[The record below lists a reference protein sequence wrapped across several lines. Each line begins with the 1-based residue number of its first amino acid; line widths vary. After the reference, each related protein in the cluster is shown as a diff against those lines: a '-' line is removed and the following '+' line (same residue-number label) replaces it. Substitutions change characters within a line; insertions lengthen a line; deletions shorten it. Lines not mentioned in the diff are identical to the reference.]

1 MTDAFARRH
10 LGLTSEDQAVILRF
24 LGCPDLDT
32 LIDQVV
38 PAQLRTQTPL
48 HTPAAQTEYQA
59 LKTLKALA
67 QQNQLWQSFLGMGY
81 YNCITPPVIQRNI
94 LENPGWYTSYTP
106 YQAEIAQGRLEA
118 LFNFQTLITEL
129 TGLEIANASLLDE
142 ATAAAEAMILSYQ
155 VHHQQRRVFWVDQH
169 CWPQTLA
176 VLQTRAIALGMDLR
190 IAPLADFHLDENT
203 CGCLVQC
210 PNSYGVLVDPQP
222 VFAQAQAVGALRI
235 IAADVLSLVLL
246 KPPGA
251 WGADIA
257 VGSTQRFGVPLGYGG
272 PHAAY
277 FATRSI
283 YKRQVPGRMVGLS
296 KDSQGRPAL
305 RLALQTRE
313 QHIRRERA
321 TSNIC
326 TAQVLLAV
334 VASMYG
340 VYHGAE
346 GLRRIA
352 RQIHHQAQ
360 VLAKGCA
367 QLGYAV
373 RSQGFF
379 DTVFLELNPAQRQ
392 ALQECFYQAQINLNW
407 YYPEGVGISLD
418 ETTEWSD
425 VARLLRLFNG
435 DQELPF
441 GFQELVDQTEYEYPE
456 MWARTGDFLTQEVF
470 QQYHSETEFLRYLYR
485 LQSRDLSLTT
495 AMMPLGSCT
504 MKLNATSEMLP
515 ISWPEFNQIHPF
527 VPLEQTQGYQH
538 LFRDLTTWLADITG
552 LPGVSLQ
559 PNAGSQGELT
569 GLLVIRQYHQQRGEL
584 QRRVCLIPQSAH
596 GTNPASAVMAGFQVV
611 PVACDKQGNVD
622 IDDLRTKASQYAD
635 ELAALM
641 LTYPS
646 THGVFETGVRELCQV
661 VHEFGGQ
668 VYLDGANLNAL
679 VGLCRPGDLGFD
691 VCHVNLHKTFCIPHG
706 GGRAGEWDE

>member
-1 MTDAFARRH
+1 
-10 LGLTSEDQAVILRF
+10 
-24 LGCPDLDT
+24 
-32 LIDQVV
+32 
-38 PAQLRTQTPL
+38 
-48 HTPAAQTEYQA
+48 
-59 LKTLKALA
+59 
-67 QQNQLWQSFLGMGY
+67 
-81 YNCITPPVIQRNI
+81 
-94 LENPGWYTSYTP
+94 
-106 YQAEIAQGRLEA
+106 
-118 LFNFQTLITEL
+118 
-129 TGLEIANASLLDE
+129 
-142 ATAAAEAMILSYQ
+142 
-155 VHHQQRRVFWVDQH
+155 
-169 CWPQTLA
+169 
-176 VLQTRAIALGMDLR
+176 
-190 IAPLADFHLDENT
+190 
-203 CGCLVQC
+203 
-210 PNSYGVLVDPQP
+210 
-222 VFAQAQAVGALRI
+222 
-235 IAADVLSLVLL
+235 
-246 KPPGA
+246 
-251 WGADIA
+251 
-257 VGSTQRFGVPLGYGG
+257 
-272 PHAAY
+272 
-277 FATRSI
+277 
-283 YKRQVPGRMVGLS
+283 MVGLS

-373 RSQGFF
+373 LSLWFF